1 VGKRE
6 RGRGRGGRRGREG
19 PGGRERGRGRGGDSR
34 ERRPISAGNRPPLAV
49 LKCSRGLGPARRQGC
64 RGRGGDRTAAGGRN
78 PKLVHW
84 RRAGPA
90 LHPDRRTAVMI
101 SLPTRP
107 CSPPGPLSLPTG
119 EGWGWS
125 CSMSGARL
133 FPSLARSIVPCS
145 QRISGLHSLVC
156 LLILA
161 LACFKLLTCCLHNP
175 LVYSLPQSLTL
186 NAARSSSR
194 PSLRYRKC
202 FYSYALPCT
211 LGVHS
216 PDGITGHLKNV
227 KNT

>member
-1 VGKRE
+1 MLQGARSGPAAGLQGQ
-6 RGRGRGGRRGREG
+6 RRRPDGRGRPESQACALAQGR
-19 PGGRERGRGRGGDSR
+19 
-34 ERRPISAGNRPPLAV
+34 A
-49 LKCSRGLGPARRQGC
+49 
-64 RGRGGDRTAAGGRN
+64 
-78 PKLVHW
+78 
-84 RRAGPA
+84 
-90 LHPDRRTAVMI
+90 
-101 SLPTRP
+101 
-107 CSPPGPLSLPTG
+107 CSPPGPSDRCDDQPADQALLSTRTAQPADGRRVGLVLQHVRSSTL
-119 EGWGWS
+119 S
-125 CSMSGARL
+125 FAR
-133 FPSLARSIVPCS
+133 SLQCGSIVPCS